1 MEEPHKVVTWSRNY
15 TIHTIHTF
23 GDNSRN
29 TYQSYQSL
37 YELSEKDKRK
47 LQDEL
52 NAKDEYIRNLEEV
65 IELMKGDLRN
75 IKKMILDS
83 QDVTIVEDIKSNN
96 N

>member
-15 TIHTIHTF
+15 TIHTF

-29 TYQSYQSL
+29 TYQSL